1 MPGIWKSEAGK
12 AAVLERYRALIA
24 QWPGGAEEIRIP
36 TREGETFV
44 MASGPRDAPPLLLLH
59 GSGSNTAMW
68 MGDAPVFA
76 TGFRVYAVDMIGEP
90 GFSAPSRPP
99 LEGEGHALWLDDVL
113 AGLGVERAS
122 IVGLSLGGWLALDY
136 AIRRPGKVERL
147 VLVTPGGIGRNVNIL
162 AWALPLLLLGPFG
175 RRRLIARIVGPVE
188 KTPEF
193 YIFSEF
199 MAIIFKSFR
208 TRMEPLP
215 IASDDALSGLDI
227 PILGVLGGRDE
238 LIDSEGVRRR
248 LQTLAPRAEVLW
260 LPDAGHVI
268 PGHAEPILEFLQRR
282 GG

>member
-1 MPGIWKSEAGK
+1 
-12 AAVLERYRALIA
+12 
-24 QWPGGAEEIRIP
+24 
-36 TREGETFV
+36 
-44 MASGPRDAPPLLLLH
+44 
-59 GSGSNTAMW
+59 
-68 MGDAPVFA
+68 
-76 TGFRVYAVDMIGEP
+76 
-90 GFSAPSRPP
+90 
-99 LEGEGHALWLDDVL
+99 
-113 AGLGVERAS
+113 
-122 IVGLSLGGWLALDY
+122 
-136 AIRRPGKVERL
+136 
-147 VLVTPGGIGRNVNIL
+147 
-162 AWALPLLLLGPFG
+162 
-175 RRRLIARIVGPVE
+175 
-188 KTPEF
+188 
-193 YIFSEF
+193 